1 MKIEISND
9 KSSATIDGV
18 EYELKKVRQP
28 TIQCVTCGKEQYP
41 CEHNEGKKM
50 SEWLNDLPDG
60 YRELALANFK
70 EQGKKDKTLN
80 SIDTSLREF
89 SDWHKTKEGNDF
101 WYDVMSFYIGTED
114 ELPPLPKP
122 KFEVWKPKEG
132 MECWYLSIIG
142 EIKPCVIISNSV
154 SYRYHQT
161 KEQAIEAHEKAMFNY
176 EVEMFIKEKNEG
188 WLPDYSDSSS
198 NKYRIVY
205 DVSLKRLSI
214 EASNSRKHVSDE
226 KVPKTLEIGEEIIA
240 KFDNE
245 KLVKYWI

>member
-1 MKIEISND
+1 MKIEISDD

-28 TIQCVTCGKEQYP
+28 IIQCLTCGKEQYP
-41 CEHNEGKKM
+41 CEHNEGKKI
-50 SEWLNDLPDG
+50 SEWLNELPDG

-70 EQGKKDKTLN
+70 EQKIKDVIRNSTYKAIHDLDWSKTN
-80 SIDTSLREF
+80 ENFIFWEQVYDYYACI
-89 SDWHKTKEGNDF
+89 KTD
-101 WYDVMSFYIGTED
+101 
-114 ELPPLPKP
+114 LPPLPNP

-188 WLPDYSDSSS
+188 WLPDWTNMDQRKCLITFNDGFLDCDFCRTYKTTSDC
-198 NKYRIVY
+198 KYFK
-205 DVSLKRLSI
+205 S
-214 EASNSRKHVSDE
+214 H
-226 KVPKTLEIGEEIIA
+226 EIGEEIIA
-240 KFDNE
+240 KFDNQ
-245 KLVKYWI
+245 KLVKWWI

>member
-1 MKIEISND
+1 MKIEISSD

-18 EYELKKVRQP
+18 EYTRK
-28 TIQCVTCGKEQYP
+28 
-41 CEHNEGKKM
+41 GKKI
-50 SEWLNDLPDG
+50 SEWLNELPDG

-70 EQGKKDKTLN
+70 EQKIKDVIRNSTYKAIHDLDWSKTNENFL
-80 SIDTSLREF
+80 
-89 SDWHKTKEGNDF
+89 F
-101 WYDVMSFYIGTED
+101 WEKVYDYYACIKQD
-114 ELPPLPKP
+114 LPPLPKP

-188 WLPDYSDSSS
+188 WLPDYKDEYQSKFRILYDYR
-198 NKYRIVY
+198 NKE
-205 DVSLKRLSI
+205 I
-214 EASNSRKHVSDE
+214 EVTTSHTIKHVSDE
-226 KVPKTLEIGEEIIA
+226 KVFKSREIFKEIIA

-245 KLVKYWI
+245 KLVKWWI

>member
-1 MKIEISND
+1 MKIEISTD

-28 TIQCVTCGKEQYP
+28 IIQCLTCGKEQYP
-41 CEHNEGKKM
+41 CEHNEGKKI

-70 EQGKKDKTLN
+70 EQGCEDIIAKYKYDAIHNLG
-80 SIDTSLREF
+80 
-89 SDWHKTKEGNDF
+89 DWGKTKEGDKLWLDIYNH
-101 WYDVMSFYIGTED
+101 YYRGSQ
-114 ELPPLPKP
+114 LPPLPKP
-122 KFEVWKPKEG
+122 KFEVWKPKVGEDVWFNNING
-132 MECWYLSIIG
+132 EPIECRYSKENVL
-142 EIKPCVIISNSV
+142 
-154 SYRYHQT
+154 YRFFQT

-188 WLPDYSDSSS
+188 VMFDYNDNNQAKHYLIYDYIQEKIYNSAS
-198 NKYRIVY
+198 YRCK
-205 DVSLKRLSI
+205 S
-214 EASNSRKHVSDE
+214 VSDE
-226 KVPKTLEIGEEIIA
+226 KVFKTPEIGEEIIA

>member
-1 MKIEISND
+1 MKIEISDD

-18 EYELKKVRQP
+18 EYTRK
-28 TIQCVTCGKEQYP
+28 
-41 CEHNEGKKM
+41 GKKI

-161 KEQAIEAHEKAMFNY
+161 KEQALEAHEKAMFNY

-188 WLPDYSDSSS
+188 WLPDWTNMDQRKCLITFNDGFLDCDFCRTYKTTSDC
-198 NKYRIVY
+198 KYFK
-205 DVSLKRLSI
+205 SK
-214 EASNSRKHVSDE
+214 
-226 KVPKTLEIGEEIIA
+226 EIGEEIIA

>member
-18 EYELKKVRQP
+18 EYKLKQ
-28 TIQCVTCGKEQYP
+28 I
-41 CEHNEGKKM
+41 
-50 SEWLNDLPDG
+50 
-60 YRELALANFK
+60 
-70 EQGKKDKTLN
+70 
-80 SIDTSLREF
+80 
-89 SDWHKTKEGNDF
+89 
-101 WYDVMSFYIGTED
+101 
-114 ELPPLPKP
+114 PKP

-188 WLPDYSDSSS
+188 WIPDWTDFMQI
-198 NKYRIVY
+198 KC
-205 DVSLKRLSI
+205 SLCVNYYKGQEILINEGTYVCISGQQ
-214 EASNSRKHVSDE
+214 KHFKS
-226 KVPKTLEIGEEIIA
+226 KEIGEEIIA

-245 KLVKYWI
+245 KLVKWWI